1 MLKLAMA
8 MYPIPNFLY
17 PDFTQLIKPFQR
29 MMQLNFRGLSPQTKP
44 NVDTPPRQIL
54 AVNLI
59 SVCRSTSA
67 AVPCLYAE
75 VKALRLSNTV
85 IEFLKLPTEPFR
97 DLSILRAAWESS
109 LSLLRGRAVPTE
121 HSLFV
126 GEGIAFGKQ
135 EFCHGLTIPN
145 PINWIKFPSWTYTMD
160 TSQSWQL

>member
-1 MLKLAMA
+1 MLKLFTAMA
-8 MYPIPNFLY
+8 MYPIQNFLC
-17 PDFTQLIKPFQR
+17 PEFTQLNKPFQR
-29 MMQLNFRGLSPQTKP
+29 MMQHNFRGLSPQTKP

-97 DLSILRAAWESS
+97 DLSILRAA
-109 LSLLRGRAVPTE
+109 
-121 HSLFV
+121 
-126 GEGIAFGKQ
+126 
-135 EFCHGLTIPN
+135 
-145 PINWIKFPSWTYTMD
+145 
-160 TSQSWQL
+160 